1 MPKTPI
7 GLPES
12 TLNHCWKSI
21 GVQGDRSCPELRE
34 LSHCRNCGIYA
45 AAGRD
50 LLNQPFPVGYQEE
63 WAVLLAVPT
72 EQSVSRQTAS
82 LAIFRLQDEWFG
94 LSAAVFEAVTP
105 IGAIRQIPQRSNGVL
120 LGLVNIS
127 GELQLCVNLAALL
140 DLPIGGAPSGPAQPR
155 MVVVQLAG
163 ARWVFAVDEI
173 YGIERFDR
181 ADIKPAPA
189 NVSQSQHHLTRGVIK
204 WGSHFL
210 SYLDDAM
217 LSHSLQRRA
226 LT

>member
-1 MPKTPI
+1 MPETPI
-7 GLPES
+7 GLPTS
-12 TLNHCWKSI
+12 TLNHCWQSI
-21 GVQGDRSCPELRE
+21 GVQGDRSCPELQE
-34 LSHCRNCGIYA
+34 LSHCRNCTIYA

-50 LLNQPFPVGYQEE
+50 LLNQPFPTGYQEE

-72 EQSVSRQTAS
+72 EASVAQRTAS

-105 IGAIRQIPQRSNGVL
+105 IGPVRQIPQRRNAVL

-127 GELQLCVNLAALL
+127 GELQLCADLAALL
-140 DLPIGGAPSGPAQPR
+140 DIPIGSAGQGHPR

-163 ARWVFAVDEI
+163 GRWVFPVDEI
-173 YGIERFDR
+173 YGIERFDM

-189 NVSQSQHHLTRGVIK
+189 HVSPSQQPLTRGVIQ
-204 WGSHFL
+204 WRGNFL

-226 LT
+226 LV